1 MWRVSRRSTDAKVF
15 FTAGGG
21 SDAIDTAGKLARAYW
36 HVSGRPEKRVIVSR
50 NLAYHGVNAYG
61 TSLGGI
67 PANEALFGRLVSDV
81 EQVPWDDADALE
93 ATVERLGAERVAA
106 FVCEPVVGAGGV
118 LPPPPGYLDRVAE
131 ICRANDVLLIADEV
145 ITGFGR
151 LGDWFG
157 SERFGIQPDLIT
169 AAKGITSGYVPLG
182 AVIASGRIAEP
193 FWKPGGT
200 ELLRHGYT
208 YSGHAT
214 ACAVALANL
223 DVLESERLVERVR
236 ELEPV
241 LDAALRPLERHDAR
255 PRGAHDRA
263 PRRGGARRTGYA
275 DRVAAEALERGVITR
290 ALRGVALQIS
300 PPFVITEEQ
309 LGTRRRGHRARASTR
324 SASAQAAC
332 GSTSSPR
339 STGRPKR
346 ARARAASRSATL
358 GVAGDHDLVGG
369 EDRAG
374 RPRSP
379 AAGRRRRS
387 ARARGAPRRS
397 SLSTV
402 AAGALAGEASRTVL
416 VGEPAPRRELSAGA
430 TTRTSAS
437 GRSTGLQRRVR

>member
-1 MWRVSRRSTDAKVF
+1 VDTTFWHPFANMSAVRERALTIVRGDGAVVWNDAGREYIDATAALWFCNIGHGRAELADAAARQMRELASYHTFGPFTNPPAEELARRVADLAPLEDAKVF
-15 FTAGGG
+15 ITAGGG

-36 HVSGRPEKRVIVSR
+36 HVSGRPEKRAIISR

-93 ATVERLGAERVAA
+93 ATVERLGAEHVAA

-131 ICRANDVLLIADEV
+131 ICRATDVLLIADEV

-151 LGDWFG
+151 LGEWFG
-157 SERFGIQPDLIT
+157 SERFGVRPDLIT
-169 AAKGITSGYVPLG
+169 AAKGITSGYIPLG
-182 AVIASGRIAEP
+182 AVIVSGRIAEP

-236 ELEPV
+236 ELEP
-241 LDAALRPLERHDAR
+241 LFDAALRPLEKHELVRDVR
-255 PRGAHDRA
+255 TIGLLGAVELEE
-263 PRRGGARRTGYA
+263 GYA

-290 ALRGVALQIS
+290 VLGGVALQLS
-300 PPFVITEEQ
+300 PPFVISEEQ
-309 LGTRRRGHRARASTR
+309 LGTV
-324 SASAQAAC
+324 
-332 GSTSSPR
+332 
-339 STGRPKR
+339 
-346 ARARAASRSATL
+346 ATV
-358 GVAGDHDLVGG
+358 VAECLDAV
-369 EDRAG
+369 
-374 RPRSP
+374 S
-379 AAGRRRRS
+379 
-387 ARARGAPRRS
+387 
-397 SLSTV
+397 
-402 AAGALAGEASRTVL
+402 
-416 VGEPAPRRELSAGA
+416 
-430 TTRTSAS
+430 
-437 GRSTGLQRRVR
+437 